1 MASTALDGGVG
12 AVFGESREDD
22 NRVKVPHLGAF
33 QVFRWHSV
41 GGQSLL
47 YPGGGVGVW
56 KGVVVAGG
64 GESVE
69 GMKRLHTG
77 DSTGDHGDGVGSHQR
92 DVVRGTAKRQRVI
105 GWAGGS

>member
-1 MASTALDGGVG
+1 MASTALDGEVG

-22 NRVKVPHLGAF
+22 NRVKVPCPGAF

-41 GGQSLL
+41 GGPSIL
-47 YPGGGVGVW
+47 YTSGGVGVW

-64 GESVE
+64 GEGVE
-69 GMKRLHTG
+69 GMERLHTG
-77 DSTGDHGDGVGSHQR
+77 DSTWNHGDGVGSHQR

-105 GWAGGS
+105 GRAGGS